1 MVTGTPA
8 PSNLLRPSIGIF
20 RSLLVSILAL
30 ICIIPLTAHPCT
42 AAVVSWIG
50 GSGSNWSTAANWS
63 GGRLPTSNDVAQ
75 FSGSGTSDVTINAN
89 VSINGLDVK
98 GGYTGTITQAA
109 GAQLTVGSTGIL
121 FAAGTFQGS
130 DATIDCNGPFTMSD
144 GTFRSTA
151 GTFSVLRN
159 LTISGGTFLHNTGTV
174 TLDSYD
180 KSVNV
185 GSAVL
190 NNLTIAT
197 GGNSVTT
204 TGTLTLAGNLII
216 NSVNYMNGGT
226 IAVAGNVT
234 STDTALI
241 GYPGTVILFNGTGN
255 QALIAGVPNA
265 LVPSVNIDKP
275 SGTLTITGPI
285 GVFNHWTHTAGPVD
299 PGTQPL
305 QFVGFDKTIVPG
317 SMTYGDVVFNT
328 GGNSITTSGTMDVNG
343 SFTIQSVNYMSGG
356 AINVAGNV
364 TTNDTALIGYPG
376 TVIRFDGAGD
386 QTLTAGVPNALVPTI
401 DINKTGGTLTIA
413 GPIGVFNHWTHTA
426 GNVEAGSQPLRFVG
440 FDKTITPG
448 TMSYGNVEISTGGNS
463 VTVNGPMDVNGSF
476 TLTSVNYFQ
485 GGTIYVAGDLSAV
498 DSSVQSWNAVTLV
511 LDGEGDQTIDTNGG
525 AGKLPRDITINKSR
539 CVAGSVKLNADL
551 VLNQYSQD
559 LIIAEGTL
567 DLQGHDLTVNGS
579 AGKLIIESGGI
590 LRFDAASRITTNTNC
605 PELRCGSMVK
615 INDGGTYFF
624 PSNTASDV
632 SGLAGNSG
640 WTIVGSCAPSD
651 SPSDCESTKTKIVK
665 WREVRNSSS

>member
-1 MVTGTPA
+1 MTTSNPK
-8 PSNLLRPSIGIF
+8 PSASPTPSIGIL
-20 RSLLVSILAL
+20 RSPLASILA
-30 ICIIPLTAHPCT
+30 AVCT
-42 AAVVSWIG
+42 IGLAADKCPAGVINWIG
-50 GSGSNWSTAANWS
+50 GSGNNWSTAANWA
-63 GGRLPTSNDVAQ
+63 GGKSPTSLDTAQ
-75 FSGSGTSDVTINAN
+75 FSGGAAGDVTIDVN
-89 VSINGLDVK
+89 VSIQCLDTK
-98 GGYTGTITQAA
+98 SGYTGTITLAP
-109 GAQLTVGSTGIL
+109 GVQLTVGSGGIL
-121 FAAGTFQGS
+121 FDGGAFNGG
-130 DATIDCNGPFTMSD
+130 DAVIDCNGPFAQSGGIFQSTS
-144 GTFRSTA
+144 GTF
-151 GTFSVLRN
+151 FVLRN
-159 LTISGGTFLHNTGTV
+159 LTISGGTFLHNAGTV

-204 TGTLTLAGNLII
+204 TGTITLAGNLII

-234 STDTALI
+234 SNDTALI

-265 LVPSVNIDKP
+265 LVPSVNIDKT
-275 SGTLTITGPI
+275 SGTLTINGPI
-285 GVFNHWTHTAGPVD
+285 GVFNHWTHTAGLVD

-343 SFTIQSVNYMSGG
+343 SFTIQSVNYMNGG

-376 TVIRFDGAGD
+376 TVIRFDGLGD
-386 QTLTAGVPNALVPTI
+386 QLLTAGVTNALVPSV
-401 DINKTGGTLTIA
+401 DINKPGGTLTIA

-426 GNVEAGSQPLRFVG
+426 GNVDAGSQPLRFVG

-485 GGTIYVAGDLSAV
+485 GGTIYVAGDISTA

-511 LDGEGDQTIDTNGG
+511 LDGDGDQTIDTNGG
-525 AGKLPRDITINKSR
+525 AGKLPRDITVNKSR

-567 DLQGHDLTVNGS
+567 DLQGHNLTVNGS

-590 LRFDAASRITTNTNC
+590 LRFDAASRIITNTNC

-615 INDGGTYFF
+615 INNGGTYFF

-640 WTIVGSCAPSD
+640 WTVVGSCAPSD